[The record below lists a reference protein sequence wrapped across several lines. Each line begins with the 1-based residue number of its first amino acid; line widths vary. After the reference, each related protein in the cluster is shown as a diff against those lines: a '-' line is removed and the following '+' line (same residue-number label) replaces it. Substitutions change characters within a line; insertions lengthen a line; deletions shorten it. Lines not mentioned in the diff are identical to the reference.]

1 MAGAYASRTL
11 VYLFDEYSLDPE
23 LRELRRGPDIVTI
36 EPQVFD
42 LLTFLIR
49 NRGRVVSKED
59 LMAEV
64 WNRRIVSDS
73 TLSSRI
79 TATRHAVGDS
89 GARQRLIRTMARRG
103 FRFVGVV
110 QERTLPADEAATK
123 PDLPTKPNEPESFAS
138 TRPGSAERRQL
149 TMMVCNVV
157 ETA

>member
-1 MAGAYASRTL
+1 L

-49 NRGRVVSKED
+49 NRGRVVSKDD

-73 TLSSRI
+73 TLSTLVHKS
-79 TATRHAVGDS
+79 AHVSWGHAAMRNKGSERDRNLLRS
-89 GARQRLIRTMARRG
+89 QAR
-103 FRFVGVV
+103 
-110 QERTLPADEAATK
+110 
-123 PDLPTKPNEPESFAS
+123 S
-138 TRPGSAERRQL
+138 
-149 TMMVCNVV
+149 
-157 ETA
+157 